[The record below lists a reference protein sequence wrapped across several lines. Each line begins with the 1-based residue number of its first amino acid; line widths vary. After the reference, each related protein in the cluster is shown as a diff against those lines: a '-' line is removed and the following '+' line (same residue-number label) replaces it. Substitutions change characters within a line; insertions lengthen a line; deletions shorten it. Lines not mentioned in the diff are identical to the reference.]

1 MFYNLVIFV
10 SSSDA
15 LPYADADLQSMD
27 EFAINDGN
35 NRVTIEEIE
44 QTTFEREIRNR
55 EIRPELKENNPDITN
70 TEIRDEPKGNYD
82 LLCKNSS

>member
-1 MFYNLVIFV
+1 LFLNLVIFV
-10 SSSDA
+10 SSADA

-44 QTTFEREIRNR
+44 QTTLEREINR
-55 EIRPELKENNPDITN
+55 EIRPALKENTPNISN
-70 TEIRDEPKGNYD
+70 SEIRDEPKGNYD
-82 LLCKNSS
+82 I

>member
-1 MFYNLVIFV
+1 LVIFV
-10 SSSDA
+10 SSADA

-44 QTTFEREIRNR
+44 QTTLEREINR
-55 EIRPELKENNPDITN
+55 EIRPALKENTPNISN
-70 TEIRDEPKGNYD
+70 SEIRDEPKGNYD
-82 LLCKNSS
+82 I